1 MYVFGLLLAAQFV
14 RSLNIKPQ
22 QQTPKPFYQVTAAAG
37 RTISNSAAQRNS
49 FA

>member
-1 MYVFGLLLAAQFV
+1 MCVFGLLLAAQFV

-37 RTISNSAAQRNS
+37 RTISNSAQRNS